1 MKTYI
6 IDKQTAKLI
15 AQVRRA
21 QHDIDAIELADEF
34 RGKFR
39 PPDSV
44 NVAYLK
50 NGVMFP
56 PFRCDL
62 VEKWCAIADRQQYYG
77 VIQPDP
83 EIHFGYTDKGEIVLQ
98 CGQSSVKLYPINE
111 GSELPIHPLPIV
123 FDGNRIKLDFDA
135 QAIIS
140 KAKTIKSTVAT
151 DRKAAKAS
159 AEARK
164 VAVMRAEYERCKAIV
179 TPEAIK
185 RCAKRVKRLRALK
198 SWRRAVNRE
207 LASVPSLPQL
217 IANPLFN
224 AFDPSYSE
232 AYGDA
237 RLQYIEATKKRD
249 NFKPRS
255 WRSKGLEN
263 HNENVLIAFNRVGS
277 TAQAALEHHE
287 VAVGFEGGYDQRRYD
302 ANDVRRCRGF
312 MRDHQTEY
320 TESEASNLSTAEAN
334 TAST

>member
-1 MKTYI
+1 MKTYT

-50 NGVMFP
+50 NGVMLP
-56 PFRCDL
+56 PFRCDI
-62 VEKWCAIADRQQYYG
+62 VERWTQIADRQQG
-77 VIQPDP
+77 ATDNT
-83 EIHFGYTDKGEIVLQ
+83 EIRFGYTDKGEIVLQ

-111 GSELPIHPLPIV
+111 GSEPSIHPLPIV
-123 FDGNRIKLDFDA
+123 FDGDRIKLDFDH
-135 QAIIS
+135 QAIIN
-140 KAKTIKSTVAT
+140 KAKTIKVKTTT
-151 DRKAAKAS
+151 DRKAAKVS

-179 TPEAIK
+179 TTEAIK
-185 RCAKRVKRLRALK
+185 RCTKRVKRLRALK

-207 LASVPSLPQL
+207 LASVPSLPQ
-217 IANPLFN
+217 IISNPIFN

-237 RLQYIEATKKRD
+237 RLAYIEATKKRD

-255 WRSKGLEN
+255 WRSKGLEK

-287 VAVGFEGGYDQRRYD
+287 VAAGFEGGYDQRRYD

-320 TESEASNLSTAEAN
+320 AESEPQI
-334 TAST
+334 